1 MGKKKVKNSQDLSS
15 VASTSSPILELSFP
29 EPLFALCCHPE
40 KPLIF
45 SGQASGH
52 VMCHRYDAKILQE
65 RMKRSEET
73 AAKSDSKTKEKEE
86 QEAKKKF
93 WVFVEA
99 KDDGSTD
106 TEGLKLQWKTKR
118 HKGSVRAMCLDAD
131 GTHIYTIGVDCVLKK
146 ANAETGKVVKKRQI
160 TEDIGVKMTK
170 LFKSNTHPFLLVGDE
185 NGNVLVLDSESLA
198 LKTTIRKIH
207 SGDAIND
214 IFQFTGQS
222 LYKFISVGQTTLA
235 YWDSRESNDSD
246 FKIPADDLDAKRKV
260 RLSDDQEDEILC
272 GAFVDPQN
280 GDTLVC
286 GMGEGILTVWK
297 PKKNDLVDQIS
308 RIKVKKNESLDCVI
322 PTLQDDNS
330 VWTGCSDGQVY
341 KINVKTGKITEI
353 RRHSGMDEV
362 AFLDL
367 DCEYRLVSGGM
378 DKIKLWELVKDETG
392 VEDELSAVESDG
404 DDGDS
409 VSSGNSSSED
419 ESNSDADSGSD
430 PDTDFDAD
438 PDAENESSSEGDD
451 ELVGLSK
458 EELLKELDK
467 DLNGSTD
474 EDENAGTKQKTS
486 EIRGDVKPS
495 SKKRKLEQK
504 PLTSKQLRNLQKHE
518 HGIKKFS
525 GL

>member
-1 MGKKKVKNSQDLSS
+1 MGKKKVKNSQGLSS
-15 VASTSSPILELSFP
+15 IASTSSPILEVSFP
-29 EPLFALCCHPE
+29 EPLFALRCHPE

-52 VMCHRYDAKILQE
+52 VMCHRYDAKVLQT
-65 RMKRSEET
+65 RMKRSEEV
-73 AAKSDSKTKEKEE
+73 AAKSSSKKGEEEDEKT
-86 QEAKKKF
+86 KKKF
-93 WVFVEA
+93 WVVVEA

-131 GTHIYTIGVDCVLKK
+131 GTHLYTIGVDCVLKK
-146 ANAETGKVVKKRQI
+146 ANSETGKVVKKRQI
-160 TEDIGVKMTK
+160 TEDIGVKVTK
-170 LFKSNTHPFLLVGDE
+170 LVKSNTHPFLLVGDE
-185 NGNVLVLDSESLA
+185 NGNVLVLDSETLA

-214 IFQFTGQS
+214 IFPFTAQS
-222 LYKFISVGQTTLA
+222 VYKFISVGQTTLA

-246 FKIPADDLDAKRKV
+246 FKIPADDLEAKRKV

-272 GAFVDPQN
+272 GTFVDPQN

-286 GMGEGILTVWK
+286 GMGEGLLTVWK

-308 RIKVKKNESLDCVI
+308 RIKVKKNESLDCVV
-322 PTLQDDNS
+322 PTLQDDDS

-341 KINVKTGKITEI
+341 KVNVKTGKITEI

-362 AFLDL
+362 VFLDL

-378 DKIKLWELVKDETG
+378 DKIKLWELV
-392 VEDELSAVESDG
+392 EDEADAADEFSAVDSDSGDDSDSESDSSALNENS
-404 DDGDS
+404 DSEGDS
-409 VSSGNSSSED
+409 VSD
-419 ESNSDADSGSD
+419 SDAESAPGDDDDDDDSG
-430 PDTDFDAD
+430 
-438 PDAENESSSEGDD
+438 EEG

-458 EELLKELDK
+458 EDLLKELDK
-467 DLNGSTD
+467 DLTGSDD
-474 EDENAGTKQKTS
+474 EGGKSGTKEKHARQRDDSKLA
-486 EIRGDVKPS
+486 
-495 SKKRKLEQK
+495 SKKQKLEQK
-504 PLTSKQLRNLQKHE
+504 PLTSKQLRNLQKQE